1 MLVCDNISNDDDD
14 EDGRG
19 KHGVQRRRFVVG
31 FVLRTVVVV
40 VVVVLVETIVQNVT
54 DLSEISVCP

>member
-1 MLVCDNISNDDDD
+1 MCDNISNDDDD

-40 VVVVLVETIVQNVT
+40 VVVLVETIVQNVT